1 MDKANLKYR
10 KNKSSIQFFTN
21 KNLKR
26 EFQITCVERGLK
38 MKEVLERLIVDFI
51 RTNETNPLR

>member
-10 KNKSSIQFFTN
+10 KNKASIQFFTE

-26 EFQITCVERGLK
+26 EFQVTCMERGLK

-51 RTNETNPLR
+51 RTNETKPLK